1 MIVVGEEKGLPVSA
15 ELLGQTPFLELDLRI
30 GDASYPVNTHLVG
43 AYNIQNIRFAAACG
57 SYFGIK
63 GDEIAE
69 AIGSYVPENQRSQ
82 VVEGVHN
89 RVVLDSYNANPSSM
103 REAVGG
109 LRAYADKAPMLILG
123 DMAELGA
130 ASLAEHRDL
139 VNWIGTLSMK
149 QVILVGPQFSQ
160 VCEPSEGLRVFNA
173 VDQLQAYL
181 EKDPPR
187 DCTILVKGSRVMGL
201 ERLRPFLVR

>member
-1 MIVVGEEKGLPVSA
+1 M
-15 ELLGQTPFLELDLRI
+15 
-30 GDASYPVNTHLVG
+30 
-43 AYNIQNIRFAAACG
+43 QNIRFAAACG

-109 LRAYADKAPMLILG
+109 LRAYADKTPMLILG

-130 ASLAEHRDL
+130 VSLAEHRDL

-160 VCEPSEGLRVFNA
+160 VCEPSEGLRVFSA

-181 EKDPPR
+181 EKEPPR

-201 ERLRPFLVR
+201 ERLTPLLVK